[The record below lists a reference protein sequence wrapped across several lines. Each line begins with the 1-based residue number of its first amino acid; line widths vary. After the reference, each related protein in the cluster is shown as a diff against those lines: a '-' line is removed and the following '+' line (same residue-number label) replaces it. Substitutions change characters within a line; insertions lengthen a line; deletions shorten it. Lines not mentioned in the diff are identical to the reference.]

1 MAKHKHVRKYF
12 TPKELAF
19 IEHFMIHG
27 KPMEAYIHAGYS
39 DLGKIRN
46 VMKAQDL
53 LKRPR
58 IKAEIDARNAARKER
73 TNISE
78 DLVLQRL
85 WTIASADAT
94 EIVSVK
100 VSNCR
105 YCWGANFDYQYTSLE
120 WETKLKEAEEY
131 NLEEPAP
138 RGGHNYTVDRAPH
151 PDCPQCFG
159 AGKKQV
165 MIQDTQNLSPQA
177 RMLYA
182 GAEETRYGVKVKM
195 HDQLAALVKVA
206 DHLGMF
212 ESKTIEAMRQAQLKK
227 IQAETDA
234 IGKELQ
240 PVKVE
245 INVVDASNPER
256 VRGEPL
262 KQEELDDTESES

>member
-1 MAKHKHVRKYF
+1 
-12 TPKELAF
+12 
-19 IEHFMIHG
+19 
-27 KPMEAYIHAGYS
+27 
-39 DLGKIRN
+39 
-46 VMKAQDL
+46 
-53 LKRPR
+53 
-58 IKAEIDARNAARKER
+58 
-73 TNISE
+73 
-78 DLVLQRL
+78 
-85 WTIASADAT
+85 
-94 EIVSVK
+94 
-100 VSNCR
+100 
-105 YCWGANFDYQYTSLE
+105 
-120 WETKLKEAEEY
+120 
-131 NLEEPAP
+131 
-138 RGGHNYTVDRAPH
+138 
-151 PDCPQCFG
+151 
-159 AGKKQV
+159 
-165 MIQDTQNLSPQA
+165 
-177 RMLYA
+177 MLYA